1 MTGKGLDS
9 LGVGASYQ
17 QARRYERA
25 PIRERGTL
33 VLNGVSYA
41 VIVGRLGGGGAF
53 VETPLELP
61 KGELFLLR
69 FRVACFEEPLV
80 VKAEVRWSADESA
93 DQPAGLGVAFV
104 DLDPR
109 KRTLLVEFVA
119 ERGNVLCEVEGL
131 LKEQTADLDRM
142 KDLLAKVD
150 LDSVGS
156 LEELRARVKD
166 GMAGFFE
173 RPGRS

>member
-1 MTGKGLDS
+1 
-9 LGVGASYQ
+9 VGASFH

-25 PIRERGTL
+25 PIRERGVL
-33 VLNGVSYA
+33 VLNGISYA
-41 VIVGRLGGGGAF
+41 CVIGRLGGGGVF

-61 KGELFLLR
+61 KGEIVLLR
-69 FRVACFEEPLV
+69 FRLACFEEPLV
-80 VKAEVRWSADESA
+80 VKGEVRWSSEGSA
-93 DQPAGLGVAFV
+93 DQPCGLGLAFI

-109 KRTLLVEFVA
+109 KRSIIVEFVA

-131 LKEQTADLDRM
+131 LKEDTADLARM

-156 LEELRARVKD
+156 LEELRERVKD
-166 GMAGFFE
+166 GMQGFFD
-173 RPGRS
+173 RSGRS